1 MNVGIIGAGLIGK
14 TLAKKFSAAGH
25 HVTLADARGVAA
37 IQDVAQQAGAHA
49 VELAA
54 VGQDVQV
61 LLVSI
66 PFGAIPDLGS
76 ADNHR
81 SQSKA
86 AATCQKA
93 RKETFVFS

>member
-66 PFGAIPDLGS
+66 PDLGS